1 MLTGSDETGVCSGSG
16 TGSDF
21 FDFSENLLKKEFR
34 KSCKKI
40 FIEFCDGSFVRVT
53 VKPYTTE
60 TFLVQSSRNSLF
72 KNEDFMFYLLNFV
85 IFA

>member
-1 MLTGSDETGVCSGSG
+1 MLNENLPSLLTGSDETGVCSGSG

-40 FIEFCDGSFVRVT
+40 FIEFCDGSFVLI

-60 TFLVQSSRNSLF
+60 TFLVQSSRN
-72 KNEDFMFYLLNFV
+72 LLKMKILCFT
-85 IFA
+85 F